1 MDFFL
6 LQLHTIVDRDHAGT
20 AGAWHRTSAVGLDQR
35 IVIHFVGQIEQ
46 VETNIVLFLRIGDGG
61 VPACVTADL
70 YRIGRGGIAL
80 RNVSRTTA
88 NLPVRHDVVGSPGG
102 QGVLRRVDGDLAQGV
117 VQRGGAD
124 HL

>member
-1 MDFFL
+1 MPVPPDPGADVQRCLVARRAAWEWRSAWMDFFL

-35 IVIHFVGQIEQ
+35 IVIHFVRQLEQ

-80 RNVSRTTA
+80 RHVSRTTA
-88 NLPVRHDVVGSPGG
+88 NLPVRHDVV
-102 QGVLRRVDGDLAQGV
+102 
-117 VQRGGAD
+117 
-124 HL
+124 